1 MAIISP
7 PQSDLDLLQQA
18 KTGDGAAFG
27 KLYDIYIKP
36 IYNFIFYKT
45 LIKETAEDI
54 TSIVFTKA
62 WQKIGQFKGESVAA
76 WLYAIS
82 RNAVADYY
90 RREKN
95 NLNIEDFWDLAN
107 TDNFLEKI
115 DLGLAF
121 GEIKKAMQS
130 LSAREREIIIMRFW
144 LDMSFKE
151 IAASLG
157 KQEGAVKMTLKRSL
171 QEVKNKI
178 PLALII
184 LGPNIINICQSKN

>member
-7 PQSDLDLLQQA
+7 PQSDLDLVQRVQA
-18 KTGDGAAFG
+18 GDGAAFG
-27 KLYDIYIKP
+27 ELYDTYIKS
-36 IYNFIFYKT
+36 IYNFIFFKT
-45 LIKETAEDI
+45 LMKETAEDI

-62 WQKIGQFKGESVAA
+62 WQKIGQFKGGSVAA

-90 RREKN
+90 RSEKN
-95 NLNIEDFWDLAN
+95 NLNIEDFWDLAD

-115 DLGLAF
+115 DSGLAF
-121 GEIKKAMQS
+121 REIKKAMGN

-151 IAASLG
+151 IAASFG

-171 QEVKNKI
+171 QALKNKI

-184 LGPNIINICQSKN
+184 LGPNIINICQNKN

>member
-7 PQSDLDLLQQA
+7 PQSDLDLVQRAQ
-18 KTGDGAAFG
+18 TGDGAAFG
-27 KLYDIYIKP
+27 ELYDIYIKP

-90 RREKN
+90 RSEKN
-95 NLNIEDFWDLAN
+95 NLNIEDFWDLTN

-115 DLGLAF
+115 DSGLAI
-121 GEIKKAMQS
+121 GEIKKAMSS
-130 LSAREREIIIMRFW
+130 LSVREREIIIMRFW

-151 IAASLG
+151 IAVSFG

-171 QEVKNKI
+171 QTIKNKM

-184 LGPNIINICQSKN
+184 LGPNIINICQIKN

>member
-18 KTGDGAAFG
+18 KTGDGEAFG

-36 IYNFIFYKT
+36 IYDFIFYKT

-54 TSIVFTKA
+54 TSTVFTKA

-107 TDNFLEKI
+107 TDNFLEKV
-115 DLGLAF
+115 DLGLTF
-121 GEIKKAMQS
+121 REIKKAMQS

-151 IAASLG
+151 IAASLE
-157 KQEGAVKMTLKRSL
+157 KQEGAVKMALKRSL
-171 QEVKNKI
+171 QSIKNKI

>member
-7 PQSDLDLLQQA
+7 PQSDLDLVERAQA
-18 KTGDGAAFG
+18 GDGAAFG
-27 KLYDIYIKP
+27 ELYDIYIKP

-62 WQKIGQFKGESVAA
+62 WQKIEQFKGESVAA

-90 RREKN
+90 RSEKN
-95 NLNIEDFWDLAN
+95 NLNIEDFWDLAD

-115 DLGLAF
+115 DSGLAF
-121 GEIKKAMQS
+121 GEIKKAMGQ

-144 LDMSFKE
+144 LGLSFKE
-151 IAASLG
+151 IAASLE

-171 QEVKNKI
+171 QAIKNKI

-184 LGPNIINICQSKN
+184 LGPNIINICQIKN

>member
-7 PQSDLDLLQQA
+7 PQSDLDLVQRA

-27 KLYDIYIKP
+27 ELYDTYIKS
-36 IYNFIFYKT
+36 IYNFIFFKT

-90 RREKN
+90 RSEKN
-95 NLNIEDFWDLAN
+95 NLNIEDFWDLAD

-115 DLGLAF
+115 DSGLAI
-121 GEIKKAMQS
+121 GEIKKAMSS

-151 IAASLG
+151 IAASFG

-171 QEVKNKI
+171 RALKNKI

-184 LGPNIINICQSKN
+184 LGPNIINICQIKN

>member
-18 KTGDGAAFG
+18 KTGDSVAFG

-36 IYNFIFYKT
+36 IYDFIFYKT

-107 TDNFLEKI
+107 TDNFLEKV

-121 GEIKKAMQS
+121 GEIKKAMQN

-151 IAASLG
+151 IAISLE
-157 KQEGAVKMTLKRSL
+157 KQEGAVKMALYRSL
-171 QEVKNKI
+171 QSIKNKI

>member
-7 PQSDLDLLQQA
+7 PQSDLDLVRRAQA
-18 KTGDGAAFG
+18 GDGAAFG
-27 KLYDIYIKP
+27 ELYDTYIKS
-36 IYNFIFYKT
+36 IYSFIFYKT

-90 RREKN
+90 RSEKN
-95 NLNIEDFWDLAN
+95 NLNIEDFWDLAA

-115 DLGLAF
+115 DSGLAIR
-121 GEIKKAMQS
+121 EIKRAMGS

-151 IAASLG
+151 IATSFG
-157 KQEGAVKMTLKRSL
+157 KQEGAVKMMLKRSL
-171 QEVKNKI
+171 QSVKNKI

-184 LGPNIINICQSKN
+184 LGPNIINICQIKN

>member
-7 PQSDLDLLQQA
+7 PQSDLDLVQRA

-27 KLYDIYIKP
+27 ELYDTYIKS
-36 IYNFIFYKT
+36 IYNFIFFKT

-90 RREKN
+90 RSEKN
-95 NLNIEDFWDLAN
+95 NLNIEDFWDLAD

-115 DLGLAF
+115 DSGLAI
-121 GEIKKAMQS
+121 GEIKKAMSS

-151 IAASLG
+151 IAASFG

-171 QEVKNKI
+171 QALKNKI

-184 LGPNIINICQSKN
+184 LGPNIINICQIKN